1 MISFFDAV
9 HLNDRIEDR
18 RCNAENRLPQARRN
32 AASAIAADA
41 QGGFVRRT
49 DGQYKSP
56 RRKLCDGGFVLR
68 SA

>member
-41 QGGFVRRT
+41 QGGFVRNSDFGAFCSERLPY
-49 DGQYKSP
+49 GW
-56 RRKLCDGGFVLR
+56 
-68 SA
+68 